1 MQGLVAEI
9 AQGLR
14 QFFAGSCRYCEA
26 AAINGIADQGMAQ
39 VSEMHAN
46 LVGAPGLE
54 VDPDMA
60 MPAKPFDHAVMGDR
74 IPAPGS
80 NGHFPTVVP
89 VAIERLVHGPA
100 RGQHAQANGLI
111 LAGNLPARQH
121 IAELLLDFGIAGDQ
135 QQTAGTLVQP
145 VDDPRP
151 WQRFESRVK
160 IQQGID
166 QGAIRVA
173 GARVHDQPDRLVD
186 HQEIIALVHYLQ
198 RDMLWPIDG
207 PRLQGLANQ
216 HLLATRQLL
225 SRASRLAI
233 QQYIAA
239 LNPLLDAAPRKLRKQ
254 SGQDLVQTVTCL
266 IRRYYQIVYTAF
278 CHCIPTDVAEPR
290 AVYGILRGPAKPAGN
305 NVADLDKG
313 SSGLFMD
320 SHLAPMNRPELPI
333 IRCLTALML
342 AATLS
347 GCGGSPKQVD
357 PNLGAI
363 KLYEKARQSMVTG
376 NYGNAIMRF
385 ERLEGRYPFSNHT
398 KQAQLDIIFC
408 YYMNREPD
416 AAVDAADQFIL
427 ENPTHPRV
435 DYANYIKGLVFFPK
449 KPNRLFRLFKVDPT
463 ERPPRSAQTSF
474 NNFHYLVTNFPDSPY
489 VANARQRMIY
499 LQNYLARYEIHV
511 ARYYMERGAY
521 VAALKRA
528 QNVMIEYQGTTSVA
542 DALGVM
548 IDAYEKLDLH
558 EMAQQTRDVLRL
570 NTERLEVAMSS
581 TD

>member
-9 AQGLR
+9 AQGIR
-14 QFFAGSCRYCEA
+14 QFFAGSCRDCEA

-54 VDPDMA
+54 VDPNMA

-74 IPAPGS
+74 IPATGS

-89 VAIERLVHGPA
+89 VPIQRLVHGPA

-121 IAELLLDFGIAGDQ
+121 IAELLLDFGIAGNQ

-151 WQRFESRVK
+151 WQRFKSRVK

-166 QGAIRVA
+166 QGAVRVA
-173 GARVHDQPDRLVD
+173 GARVHDQPDRFVD
-186 HQEIIALVHYLQ
+186 HQEIIALIHYLQ
-198 RDMLWPIDG
+198 RDELWPING
-207 PRLQGLANQ
+207 PWLQGLANQ

-266 IRRYYQIVYTAF
+266 IRRYDQIVYTAF
-278 CHCIPTDVAEPR
+278 CHGIPNHVAEPR
-290 AVYGILRGPAKPAGN
+290 AVYGILRGPAKPAGK
-305 NVADLDKG
+305 NVVDFNKT
-313 SSGLFMD
+313 
-320 SHLAPMNRPELPI
+320 

-408 YYMNREPD
+408 YYMNSEPD

-449 KPNRLFRLFKVDPT
+449 KPNRLYRLFKVDPT

-499 LQNYLARYEIHV
+499 LQNYLAKYEIHV
-511 ARYYMERGAY
+511 ARYYMDRGAY

-558 EMAQQTRDVLRL
+558 EFAQQTRDVLRL

-581 TD
+581 TASSD